1 MTTDPERS
9 SLSQPATTPMWQ
21 AAIAAPPVSASV
33 STFSIGADGMLTLVA
48 TLSNGTSDDSI
59 AVDPTGHYVYVGGS
73 DNNTVSAFSIGAN
86 GVLTLI
92 GTVAGQGEPSNVVV
106 DRTGHFVLVTDNCS
120 RYSSDILDRAGWCA
134 HLE

>member
-1 MTTDPERS
+1 
-9 SLSQPATTPMWQ
+9 
-21 AAIAAPPVSASV
+21 
-33 STFSIGADGMLTLVA
+33 MLTLVA
-48 TLSNGTSDDSI
+48 TLGNRNQRRLNRRRPRPGTMSMW
-59 AVDPTGHYVYVGGS
+59 GGS